1 MSVGRLDAIIWALIY
16 GGLVV
21 LTVGLALHRSTPALA
36 LGVIV
41 LGTLIALAGV
51 VLVIVRSRTVGRR
64 R

>member
-1 MSVGRLDAIIWALIY
+1 VSVGRLDTLIWALIY

-21 LTVGLALHRSTPALA
+21 LTVGLALHRTAPAFA

-41 LGTLIALAGV
+41 LGTLLAVAGV
-51 VLVIVRSRTVGRR
+51 LLIVVRSRTVGRR